1 MQLSLRLRC
10 RCRVVAVGVG
20 VGGVAV
26 AVAVGVEVAVG
37 VGVAVAVGAVSS
49 VIFVSLP
56 TNGQYD
62 FYKTWKS
69 IPPASLSLSLAF
81 LGRAQL

>member
-1 MQLSLRLRC
+1 MSVSVSVSLSVSLSEELS
-10 RCRVVAVGVG
+10 
-20 VGGVAV
+20 
-26 AVAVGVEVAVG
+26 AVAVGVG

-56 TNGQYD
+56 TNGHYD